1 MAKKKQSPQQPKY
14 IDCQFQARE
23 YELSYSFGFN
33 DDPRFHDDA
42 YHEHYAI
49 QLRGP
54 LLEPE
59 IKGVRVVQLYILQQE
74 RNILPELDDYRPGP
88 DDSPLGVGSVT
99 RRGDVLDGL
108 ISLPK
113 HAIPTVV
120 AILRSGEPTFVS
132 LYGPKRY
139 RKMKVRYVSFRTER
153 EE

>member
-1 MAKKKQSPQQPKY
+1 MTKKKRRAPQPKY
-14 IDCQFQARE
+14 VDYQFQVRE
-23 YELSYSFGFN
+23 SDLSYSYGLN

-42 YHEHYAI
+42 YGEHFAI

-88 DDSPLGVGSVT
+88 DASPLGVGSVT
-99 RRGDVLDGL
+99 RRGGVLDGL

-113 HAIPTVV
+113 HAIPIVV
-120 AILRSGEPTFVS
+120 AILRSGGPTFVS

-139 RKMKVRYVSFRTER
+139 REMKVRYVSFRTER
-153 EE
+153 ED